1 MRIKNRMNSSALSD
15 MNEKEGMYYL
25 HKWKVQMRSCFT
37 KKNLKEPGATR
48 SKDYKT

>member
-1 MRIKNRMNSSALSD
+1 MNSSALSD
-15 MNEKEGMYYL
+15 MNEKEAKYYL

-37 KKNLKEPGATR
+37 KKTYKNLKSAT

>member
-1 MRIKNRMNSSALSD
+1 MNSSALSD
-15 MNEKEGMYYL
+15 MNEKEGMYL

-37 KKNLKEPGATR
+37 KKNLQRTKRSATR